1 MERFRQRLGA
11 LGAIDSQDLQACHGG
26 EQVLMGGLVTIRQR
40 PQSAKGTVFLL
51 LEDEWGVANIII
63 SRRMDERFG
72 EEVRHAVFLL
82 VYGRVER
89 DGAQVS
95 IIGQRFE
102 PLAATHTITHQARS
116 FR

>member
-1 MERFRQRLGA
+1 MERFRQRLRTI
-11 LGAIDSQDLQACHGG
+11 GAIDSMDLQACRGG

-51 LEDEWGVANIII
+51 LEDEWGVANIIV
-63 SRRMDERFG
+63 SRRLDERFG
-72 EEVRHAVFLL
+72 EEIRHALFLL
-82 VYGRVER
+82 VYGRIER

-102 PLAATHTITHQARS
+102 PLTSTQSLTHHARS